1 MKGRQGMAFT
11 MRNCN
16 RLMFWL
22 AALILFLGTQSAYA
36 TGSAEDYVR
45 AQHNDL
51 ITLLTQPKSA
61 ARDQK
66 VSAIMDRVFD
76 YDDLARR
83 SLGDEWNQLSE
94 AERNEFKGLL
104 EQLVKQ
110 SYRRHLDKTNGW
122 DVAYDKSSSVNDG
135 VRVPTV
141 AKHKTD
147 KRKEPVSIDYLL
159 HEVKGQW
166 RVFDIV
172 VEGSSLVG
180 NYQSQFKKV
189 IRKKGFSELVTRM
202 KRRIAKGTD

>member
-1 MKGRQGMAFT
+1 MAFAMT
-11 MRNCN
+11 NRN
-16 RLMFWL
+16 RFLLWL
-22 AALILFLGTQSAYA
+22 TALILFFGTESAKA
-36 TGSAEDYVR
+36 ASTAEDYVR
-45 AQHNDL
+45 AQHSEL

-83 SLGDEWNQLSE
+83 SLGDEWGQLSE

-122 DVAYDKSSSVNDG
+122 EVNYSSSSTVKDG

-141 AKHKTD
+141 AKHKSD

-189 IRKKGFSELVTRM
+189 IKKKGFAELVTRM